1 VVAAHTHA
9 YLAHLVCPQWSG
21 WVREPRGGK
30 VMQTNRPQ
38 SDRTRLDSP
47 AQHPVDSRPVG
58 AHGVLALVA
67 PSLQRLVLTAVC
79 LSYLAFGVLFQLF
92 PPLLSALGSQFRVNH
107 STASL
112 VMTLFLLPILVVA
125 FPAGAL
131 VARYGVRRIGVWA
144 FALELSGAL
153 VSSAAPTF
161 AVLLLGRAVSGL
173 GGGLL
178 VIALLSLIIE
188 CIPQEKRGLAL
199 GIFVAGLPA
208 GTGIAF
214 DVLAPL
220 GTKLGWRAEMGVA
233 FLLLLGVLLVF
244 LRAVPRTPHRCV
256 SAPRLLPV
264 LRTGQLWR
272 LALVTLLGYTAII
285 GFTTWAPTTLVT
297 FARVPLWLG
306 TVLASILLVV
316 DIPFAPLWGAVS
328 DRLGRRKPFIVGGF
342 TIYLL
347 GSLVVPVVAH
357 AGGWGIAGLLITITG
372 MGVGCAM
379 FFPAALAIPAET
391 VEPEQ
396 VGLAYALF
404 FMAQVGGMLL
414 GPVLIGAVLDF
425 GSATGA
431 FLAVSAITLAGVL
444 VGLTLRGRKPGKGQ
458 VRNRTGEWDFS
469 GARGG
474 ESR

>member
-1 VVAAHTHA
+1 
-9 YLAHLVCPQWSG
+9 
-21 WVREPRGGK
+21 
-30 VMQTNRPQ
+30 MQANHPQ
-38 SDRTRLDSP
+38 SNLISQDGPGQQVIDP
-47 AQHPVDSRPVG
+47 RPVG

-67 PSLQRLVLTAVC
+67 PSPQRLVLAAVF

-92 PPLLSALGSQFRVNH
+92 PPLLSALGKEFHVNH
-107 STASL
+107 GAASL

-144 FALELSGAL
+144 FALLMAGAL
-153 VSSAAPTF
+153 VSLAAPAF
-161 AVLLLGRAVSGL
+161 AVLLPGRAVSGL

-178 VIALLSLIIE
+178 VIALLRLLIE
-188 CIPQEKRGLAL
+188 HIPQAQRGLAL

-220 GTKLGWRAEMGVA
+220 GAKLGWRAEMGVA

-244 LRAVPRTPHRCV
+244 LRAVPRTPHQR
-256 SAPRLLPV
+256 AHTPRLLPV
-264 LRTGQLWR
+264 LRNGQLWR
-272 LALVTLLGYTAII
+272 LSLVTLLGYTAII
-285 GFTTWAPTTLVT
+285 GFTTWTPTTLVS

-306 TVLASILLVV
+306 AVIASVLLVI
-316 DIPFAPLWGAVS
+316 DIPFAPLWGTVS

-347 GSLVVPVVAH
+347 GSLVVPVVAS
-357 AGGWGIAGLLITITG
+357 ASGWGIAGLLITITG

-379 FFPAALAIPAET
+379 FFPAALAIPTET

-396 VGLAYALF
+396 VGLTCALF

-414 GPVLIGAVLDF
+414 GPVLIGEVLDL

-444 VGLTLRGRKPGKGQ
+444 VSLTLRGRKPGKGQ
-458 VRNRTGEWDFS
+458 VRNRTGEGDCS
-469 GARGG
+469 GAQGG

>member
-1 VVAAHTHA
+1 
-9 YLAHLVCPQWSG
+9 
-21 WVREPRGGK
+21 
-30 VMQTNRPQ
+30 MQANRPQ
-38 SDRTRLDSP
+38 SDLTRQDGP
-47 AQHPVDSRPVG
+47 GQHAVDPRPVG
-58 AHGVLALVA
+58 AHGVFALVA
-67 PSLQRLVLTAVC
+67 PSRERGVLAAVF

-92 PPLLSALGSQFRVNH
+92 PPLLSALGKEFHVNH
-107 STASL
+107 GAASL

-125 FPAGAL
+125 FPASAL
-131 VARYGVRRIGVWA
+131 VARHGVRRIGVWA
-144 FALELSGAL
+144 FALLMAGAL
-153 VSSAAPTF
+153 VSLAAPVF

-178 VIALLSLIIE
+178 VIALLQLLIE
-188 CIPQEKRGLAL
+188 RIPQAERGLAL

-220 GTKLGWRAEMGVA
+220 GAKLGWRAEIGVA
-233 FLLLLGVLLVF
+233 FLLLFGVLLVF
-244 LRAVPRTPHRCV
+244 LREAPASSHRRV
-256 SAPRLLPV
+256 HAPRLLLV
-264 LRTGQLWR
+264 LRNGQLWR
-272 LALVTLLGYTAII
+272 LSLVTLLGYTAII
-285 GFTTWAPTTLVT
+285 GFTTWAPTTLVGE
-297 FARVPLWLG
+297 AQVPLWVG
-306 TVLASILLVV
+306 TVLASILLVI
-316 DIPFAPLWGAVS
+316 DIPFAPLWGAVA
-328 DRLGRRKPFIVGGF
+328 DRVGRRKPFIVSGF
-342 TIYLL
+342 TIYLI

-357 AGGWGIAGLLITITG
+357 AGALRVSGLLLTITG

-391 VEPEQ
+391 VEAEQ
-396 VGLAYALF
+396 VGMAYALF